1 MLTKET
7 ILFFSLCY
15 LILLFAIAYYGD
27 KRAERGKS
35 IIGNSLIYT
44 LSLAVYCTAWTFYGS
59 VGQAAQGG
67 IVFLATY
74 IGPTLMAAMG
84 WLVLRKIIRIS
95 KQHRITSIADFIAS
109 RYGKS
114 ASLAGIVT
122 IIAVFGIIPYISVQ
136 IKAISTTY
144 LLINQ
149 YPAITLPA
157 MSSNMPVLQDT
168 AFYVALIL
176 AIFAVLFGA
185 RHLDA
190 TERHEGLVTAIAFES
205 MIKLLAF
212 IAAGLFV
219 TYGIYDGFTD
229 LFGKAE
235 AVPEISQL
243 YTIDF
248 LQSSSATWY
257 TLLFLSMM
265 AFLFLPRQFQ
275 IAVVENVDETHIR
288 KAMWLFPLYLLVLNL
303 FVLPVAIGGGLNF
316 PGGTIDADTFV
327 LTLPM
332 SRHQETLVLLIFL
345 GGLSAATGM
354 VIVETVALSTM
365 ICNDLVMPVLL
376 RWQSQRLDQHSDLS
390 ALLLLIRRGSIVI
403 VLLLG
408 YAYFH
413 LVVGH
418 YTLVSIGLISFTAVA
433 QFSPAMLGGIYWKGG
448 TWKGAITG
456 LCAGF
461 LVWLYTLVLPSLSQ
475 AGFLPESFLTHGPLG
490 ISLLRPYQL
499 FNIDVVAL
507 GFDQYAH
514 AVFWSMLVNTG
525 CYVGVSLFSKQTPQ
539 EHSQATLFVDVYK
552 HTEEVSSSLWRG
564 TASIPALEALLA
576 RFLGQ
581 ERGHEALT
589 EYSEKHNI
597 DRDATATADAAFVS
611 HVEKLLAGAL
621 GSASA
626 RVMVASVVKEE
637 PLSTDDVMDILS
649 ETRKVIIHSQEL
661 EKATAELKSANER
674 LQELDKLKNEFIST
688 VTHEM
693 RTPLTSV
700 RAVAEVLLYN
710 PDLEENQHTKFS
722 KIIID
727 ESERLSRLINDI
739 LDFQK
744 IESGRIEWNFKMLDF
759 QQVVEDSVEATH
771 QLLLQ
776 KGIQIEVAVP
786 EYTPHIFGDYDRLMQ
801 VMLNLISN
809 AVKFCDED
817 KGRIHI
823 KIEKDGDQLIVTVQ
837 DNGLGIDP
845 QNHRL
850 IFQEFRQIKD
860 NSRGRPTGTG
870 LGLSIT
876 KRIINYHKGD
886 IRVESKLDHGA
897 KFIFTLPLLPKIG
910 EGLA

>member
-7 ILFFSLCY
+7 ILFFSFSY

-27 KRAERGKS
+27 KRAERGQS
-35 IIGNSLIYT
+35 IIGNSYIYT

-59 VGQAAQGG
+59 VGQATRIG
-67 IVFLATY
+67 IGFLATY
-74 IGPTLMAAMG
+74 LGPTLVAVLG

-95 KQHRITSIADFIAS
+95 KLHRITSIADFIAS

-122 IIAVFGIIPYISVQ
+122 IIAVLGIIPYISVQ

-144 LLINQ
+144 LLITQ
-149 YPAITLPA
+149 YPAITVPL
-157 MSSNMPVLQDT
+157 SYTNMPVLQDT

-176 AIFAVLFGA
+176 AVFAVLFGA

-190 TERHEGLVTAIAFES
+190 TEKHEGLVTAIAFES
-205 MIKLLAF
+205 LVKLIAF

-219 TYGIYDGFTD
+219 TYGMYDGFTD
-229 LFGKAE
+229 LFSKAQD
-235 AVPEISQL
+235 VPEINRHFTL
-243 YTIDF
+243 DFID
-248 LQSSSATWY
+248 SSPANWS

-275 IAVVENVDETHIR
+275 VAVVENVNEEHLK
-288 KAMWLFPLYLLVLNL
+288 KAMWLFPLYLFILNL
-303 FVLPVAIGGGLNF
+303 FVLPVAIGGGLSF
-316 PGGTIDADTFV
+316 IDGSIDADTFV

-332 SRHQETLVLLIFL
+332 SKHQEALVLLVFL

-376 RWQSQRLDQHSDLS
+376 RWSSPQFAQRSDLS
-390 ALLLLIRRGSIVI
+390 DLLLTIRRGSIMAV
-403 VLLLG
+403 VLLG

-413 LVVGH
+413 LVVEH

-433 QFSPAMLGGIYWKGG
+433 QFGPAMLGGIYWKGG
-448 TWKGAITG
+448 TWKGALCG
-456 LCAGF
+456 LGAGF
-461 LVWLYTLVLPSLSQ
+461 FIWVYTLVLPSLAQ
-475 AGFLPESFLTHGPLG
+475 AGFISENFITEGPLG
-490 ISLLRPYQL
+490 IGLLRPHQL
-499 FNIDVVAL
+499 FNINITAL

-514 AVFWSMLVNTG
+514 AVFWSMLANIG
-525 CYVGVSLFSKQTPQ
+525 CYIGISLFSRQSAR
-539 EHSQATLFVDVYK
+539 EHTQATLFVDVYK
-552 HTEEVSSSLWRG
+552 HSAEISSSFWRG
-564 TASIPALEALLA
+564 TASIPALESLLG
-576 RFLGQ
+576 RFLGK
-581 ERGHEALT
+581 ERAHEALV
-589 EYSEKHNI
+589 EYSVQHNI
-597 DRDATATADAAFVS
+597 DRGQVSTANAGFVN
-611 HVEKLLAGAL
+611 HTEKLLAGAL

-637 PLSTDDVMDILS
+637 PLNTEDVMDILN
-649 ETRKVIIHSQEL
+649 ETRKVIIHSREL

-674 LQELDKLKNEFIST
+674 LQELDKMKNEFIST

-700 RAVAEVLLYN
+700 RAVAEVLLFN
-710 PDLEENQHTKFS
+710 PTLELAQHTKFS
-722 KIIID
+722 QIIID
-727 ESERLSRLINDI
+727 ESERLSRLITDI

-759 QQVVEDSVEATH
+759 KQVAEDSVDATH
-771 QLLLQ
+771 QLIV
-776 KGIQIEVAVP
+776 KNNIELEVNLP
-786 EYTPHIFGDYDRLMQ
+786 DYTPLIFGDYDRLMQ

-809 AVKFCDED
+809 AVKFCNESN
-817 KGRIHI
+817 G
-823 KIEKDGDQLIVTVQ
+823 KITVGVEKVGDHLQVTIA
-837 DNGLGIDP
+837 DNGIGIDP
-845 QNHRL
+845 KNHRL
-850 IFQEFRQIKD
+850 IFEEFRQIKD
-860 NSRGRPTGTG
+860 DSRGRPTGTG

-876 KRIINYHKGD
+876 KRIINYHKGN
-886 IRVESKLDHGA
+886 IRVQSRLRHGS
-897 KFIFTLPLLPKIG
+897 KFIFTLPLLPEMG